1 MSASLPD
8 WLDPSPWLG
17 LVQHAGRALVRQ
29 AAGAE
34 SPGIR
39 EFAALLSPA
48 AAGEIE
54 TLAQRAQAL
63 TRRHFGRTISLYAP
77 LYVSNYCPSGC
88 SYCGF
93 ASDRRIRRHKMT
105 PAELATEAGALKK
118 MGLEEIL
125 LLTGDR
131 VATADYGYVRDSV
144 SYLASRFH
152 NVCAEIFAM
161 SEEEYSGLAA
171 AGCTS
176 VTMYQETYDRLRYEP
191 LHGWGPKRDYGMAA
205 RRACQGA

>member
-17 LVQHAGRALVRQ
+17 LVQHAGRAPARQ

-77 LYVSNYCPSGC
+77 LYVSNYCPSG
-88 SYCGF
+88 SNTSWPNTRPD
-93 ASDRRIRRHKMT
+93 ARRTRT
-105 PAELATEAGALKK
+105 SS
-118 MGLEEIL
+118 
-125 LLTGDR
+125 
-131 VATADYGYVRDSV
+131 ATAKS
-144 SYLASRFH
+144 SSRR
-152 NVCAEIFAM
+152 
-161 SEEEYSGLAA
+161 SS
-171 AGCTS
+171 T
-176 VTMYQETYDRLRYEP
+176 TP
-191 LHGWGPKRDYGMAA
+191 
-205 RRACQGA
+205 